1 MEAGMF
7 VFTPEDLVKILVAV
21 LIGGIIGFE
30 RELHSKAAGLR
41 TITLITVGATMFTI
55 LSSKF
60 MDDSTSRVASNIVT
74 GVGFLGAGSIL
85 FAEGKVKG
93 LTTASSIWVAAA
105 LGMAV
110 GLGQYILG
118 VAAGLVV
125 VIVLDLFTRLDRW
138 LDIKGRESRS
148 YEIVY
153 TDRPG
158 KDKEL
163 EKIFTDHKMVI
174 RSHRPMRQEHLR
186 RDAWELDGRASKHQA
201 MVNTLLEDEEIIEL
215 RY

>member
-1 MEAGMF
+1 MF
-7 VFTPEDLVKILVAV
+7 IFTPEDLLKILIAV
-21 LIGGIIGFE
+21 LVGGLIGFE

-41 TITLITVGATMFTI
+41 TITLISVGAAMFTI

-60 MDDSTSRVASNIVT
+60 ADASTSRVASNIVT
-74 GVGFLGAGSIL
+74 GVGFLGAGAIL
-85 FAEGKVKG
+85 FAEGRVKG

-118 VAAGLVV
+118 VATGLLVL
-125 VIVLDLFTRLDRW
+125 IVLDLFTRLDGW
-138 LDIKGRESRS
+138 LDIKGRESRT
-148 YEIVY
+148 YEIVF
-153 TDRPG
+153 TDRPD

-163 EKIFTDHKMVI
+163 EAVFSEYRLNI
-174 RSHRPMRQEHLR
+174 RAHRPMRQEHLR
-186 RDAWELDGRASKHQA
+186 RDTWEIDGRAKDQHA
-201 MVNTLLEDEEIIEL
+201 LAEKLLADQEIFDL

>member
-1 MEAGMF
+1 MLI
-7 VFTPEDLVKILVAV
+7 FTPEDLIKILIAV

-55 LSSKF
+55 PA
-60 MDDSTSRVASNIVT
+60 TSRVASNILT
-74 GVGFLGAGSIL
+74 GVGFLGAGAIL

-93 LTTASSIWVAAA
+93 LTTASSVWVAAA

-118 VAAGLVV
+118 VATALLVI
-125 VIVLDLFTRLDRW
+125 IVLDLFTRLDRW

-148 YEIVY
+148 YEIAY
-153 TDRPG
+153 TDRTG
-158 KDKEL
+158 KDMEL
-163 EKIFTDHKMVI
+163 EKVFREYHMVV
-174 RSHRPMRQEHLR
+174 RTHRPMRQEHLR
-186 RDAWELDGRASKHQA
+186 RDTWEIDGRASDHHALAEK
-201 MVNTLLEDEEIIEL
+201 LLADVEISEL